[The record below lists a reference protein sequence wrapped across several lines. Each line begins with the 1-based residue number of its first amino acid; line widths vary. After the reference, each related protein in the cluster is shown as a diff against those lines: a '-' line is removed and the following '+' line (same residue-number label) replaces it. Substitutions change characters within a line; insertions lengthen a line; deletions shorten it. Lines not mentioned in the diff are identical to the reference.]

1 MSFSEEMTPLYAG
14 RAEFLLATE
23 FEMPPLPCLFELFDP
38 NLKSKRVQIRHK
50 EVRF

>member
-1 MSFSEEMTPLYAG
+1 MSFSEEMTLLFAG
-14 RAEFLLATE
+14 RVEFLLATG
-23 FEMPPLPCLFELFDP
+23 FEVPSLPCLFELFDP